1 MAQTPLTLRRWKRV
15 EYERLVESGLFDREA
30 VELIGGQLI
39 VAEPQH
45 TYHAVGVGK
54 SADALRTRIPAGWIV
69 RVQAPIALDDDSVPE
84 PDIAVVPGR
93 HDDYL
98 ESHPRRPA
106 LVVEVAESSLAFDR
120 RDKGSLYARAGLA
133 DYWIVNVVDR
143 VVEIHRDPQPDASA
157 PYGWAYASATTCAPH
172 TTCAPPALL
181 TPLALP
187 SLRIAA
193 SDLLPR

>member
-1 MAQTPLTLRRWKRV
+1 MAQVPLTLRRWKRT
-15 EYERLVESGLFDREA
+15 EYERLVELGVFDREA
-30 VELIGGQLI
+30 VELLGGQLI

-54 SADALRTRIPAGWIV
+54 SADAVKMTLPSGWIV
-69 RVQAPIALDDDSVPE
+69 RVQAPIALDDESVPE
-84 PDIAVVPGR
+84 PDIAVVRGS

-98 ESHPRRPA
+98 ESHPQRPA
-106 LVVEVAESSLAFDR
+106 LVIEVAESSLRLDR

-143 VVEIHRDPQPDASA
+143 VVEVYREPQPDASA
-157 PYGWAYASATTCAPH
+157 PYGWSYASMSTF
-172 TTCAPPALL
+172 APPAAL

-187 SLRIAA
+187 SLRIAV

>member
-1 MAQTPLTLRRWKRV
+1 MAQAPFALRRWKRV
-15 EYERLVESGLFDREA
+15 EYERLVELGVFDHEA

-45 TYHAVGVGK
+45 TSHAVGVGK
-54 SADALRTRIPAGWIV
+54 SADALRMKLPPGWIV
-69 RVQAPIALDDDSVPE
+69 RVQAPIALDDESVPE
-84 PDIAVVPGR
+84 PDIALVPGS

-98 ESHPRRPA
+98 DSHPERPA
-106 LVVEVAESSLAFDR
+106 LVIEVAESSLRLDR
-120 RDKGSLYARAGLA
+120 RDKGSLYARARLA

-143 VVEIHRDPQPDASA
+143 VVEIYREPHADSSA
-157 PYGWAYASATTCAPH
+157 PYGWSYASLTTL
-172 TTCAPPALL
+172 APPAVV

>member
-1 MAQTPLTLRRWKRV
+1 MAQTPLTLRRWHRV
-15 EYERLVESGLFDREA
+15 EYEHLVELGVFDREA

-54 SADALRTRIPAGWIV
+54 SADALKMTIPSGWIV
-69 RVQAPIALDDDSVPE
+69 RVQAPVALDDESVPE
-84 PDIAVVPGR
+84 PDIAVVRGS

-98 ESHPRRPA
+98 ESHPQRPA
-106 LVVEVAESSLAFDR
+106 LVIEVAESSLRFDR

-143 VVEIHRDPQPDASA
+143 VVEIYRDPQPDSSA
-157 PYGWAYASATTCAPH
+157 PYGWSYASMTTL
-172 TTCAPPALL
+172 APPSIL

-187 SLRIAA
+187 SLRVTA